1 MYFICVTV
9 QGYYTNCTM
18 EMCQMYKT
26 LNRFVR
32 FLNNL
37 GLTLRRLSIVFF
49 FFYQTMSLILSLQK
63 LTHRK

>member
-49 FFYQTMSLILSLQK
+49 FLPNYVINTFPTKIN
-63 LTHRK
+63 T